1 MADNCTMTKYTEE
14 YLKAKSIYDLRKILR
29 GLGGVPGG
37 KGKAD
42 LIAAVLSIQENAVV
56 PNRSARGR
64 KPLEMKEYAE
74 NFEKKILSEKEEPVN
89 GGFPGLLPGGNP
101 EELSETKQSNGEK
114 RGAQRP
120 DGLSVANFSDSE
132 PKDEGAPTDVKA
144 EGVLELHPDGYGF
157 LRAANYECT
166 TKDVFVARPLVK
178 QYGLRRGDFIVGT
191 SAKLRE
197 TGAAALRT
205 VYSVNGYFPE
215 KLFRRPNFD
224 DLTARYPCERFTLE
238 KKDSEFDLSIRSMDL
253 FCPIG
258 KGQRGL
264 IVAPPKAGKTT
275 LLKKIANSI
284 GDNYPSAHLIT
295 LLIDER
301 PEEVTDMRESVKG
314 EVVYSTF
321 DETAE
326 HHIKVSELV
335 MWRAKRLAEL
345 GKDVVILLDSLTKL
359 ARAYNSTVP
368 SSGKILS
375 GGIDPIA
382 LQPPKKFFGS
392 ARNIDNGGSLT
403 IIATVLVETGSRMDD
418 VIYEEFKGTGNM
430 ELMLSRQL
438 SERRIFPAIDLYK
451 SGTRKDELLLM
462 KAELDCAYSLRRLL
476 AEDRNAS
483 ENVLDMMA
491 KCRDN
496 AEFVKRVPEW
506 IKLARKSK
514 EYPNG

>member
-1 MADNCTMTKYTEE
+1 MALNTTTTNYTEE

-29 GLGGVPGG
+29 SLGGVPGG

-42 LIAAVLSIQENAVV
+42 LIAAVISIQQNEVV
-56 PNRSARGR
+56 PKRSARGR
-64 KPLEMKEYAE
+64 KPLEMKEYAD
-74 NFEKKILSEKEEPVN
+74 NFEKNALSE
-89 GGFPGLLPGGNP
+89 
-101 EELSETKQSNGEK
+101 NGEERK
-114 RGAQRP
+114 FTHDSYSSDAYAPNAYRTENQGNSLAENIGRA
-120 DGLSVANFSDSE
+120 SFSDVDKKEASVSG
-132 PKDEGAPTDVKA
+132 DERA

-166 TKDVFVARPLVK
+166 VKDVFVARPLVK
-178 QYGLRRGDFIVGT
+178 QYGLRRGDVIVGT

-205 VYSVNGYFPE
+205 VYSVNGQSPE

-224 DLTARYPCERFTLE
+224 DLTARYPMERFTLE
-238 KKDSEFDLSIRSMDL
+238 KKDAEDDLSIRSMDL

-284 GDNYPSAHLIT
+284 GDNYPDAHLIT

-301 PEEVTDMRESVKG
+301 PEEVTDIRESVKG

-321 DETAE
+321 DETAD

-382 LQPPKKFFGS
+382 LQPPKKFFGA
-392 ARNIDNGGSLT
+392 ARNIDRGGSLT

-451 SGTRKDELLLM
+451 SGTRKDELLLS

-476 AEDRNAS
+476 AEDKNAS
-483 ENVLDMMA
+483 ENVLDMMM

-506 IKLARKSK
+506 IKLARK
-514 EYPNG
+514 

>member
-1 MADNCTMTKYTEE
+1 MGDNIAMTKYTEE

-74 NFEKKILSEKEEPVN
+74 NFEKKALSESGERFS
-89 GGFPGLLPGGNP
+89 GGLGGRVSGLLPDRIAD
-101 EELSETKQSNGEK
+101 ELPSKKHNNGEK
-114 RGAQRP
+114 RREQP

-132 PKDEGAPTDVKA
+132 PKDEGALADIKA
-144 EGVLELHPDGYGF
+144 EGVLELHSDGYGF

-215 KLFRRPNFD
+215 KLFPRPNFD
-224 DLTARYPCERFTLE
+224 DLTARYPNERFTLE
-238 KKDSEFDLSIRSMDL
+238 KKDAEDDLSIRSMDL

-375 GGIDPIA
+375 GGIDPVA

-451 SGTRKDELLLM
+451 SGTRKDELLLT

-506 IKLARKSK
+506 IKLARK
-514 EYPNG
+514 

>member
-1 MADNCTMTKYTEE
+1 MALNTTTNYTEE
-14 YLKAKSIYDLRKILR
+14 YLKAKSIFDLRKILR
-29 GLGGVPGG
+29 SMGGVPGG

-42 LIAAVLSIQENAVV
+42 LIAAVLSIQSNQVV
-56 PNRSARGR
+56 PKRSARGR
-64 KPLEMKEYAE
+64 KPLEMIEYAD
-74 NFEKKILSEKEEPVN
+74 NFERNALSESGEGQKAEPLRDGADYRNVTDYRN
-89 GGFPGLLPGGNP
+89 GT
-101 EELSETKQSNGEK
+101 EISENNLMESMS
-114 RGAQRP
+114 R
-120 DGLSVANFSDSE
+120 SSFSDVE
-132 PKDEGAPTDVKA
+132 KKDVPAPTDERA

-178 QYGLRRGDFIVGT
+178 QYGLRRGDVIVGT

-205 VYSVNGYFPE
+205 VYSVNGQLPE
-215 KLFRRPNFD
+215 RLFRRPNFD
-224 DLTARYPCERFTLE
+224 DLTARYPMERFTLE
-238 KKDSEFDLSIRSMDL
+238 RKDAEDDLSIRSMDL

-284 GDNYPSAHLIT
+284 GDNYPDAHLIT

-301 PEEVTDMRESVKG
+301 PEEVTDIRESVKG

-321 DETAE
+321 DETAD

-335 MWRAKRLAEL
+335 MWRAKRLVEL

-382 LQPPKKFFGS
+382 LQPPKKFFGA
-392 ARNIDNGGSLT
+392 ARNIDRGGSLT

-451 SGTRKDELLLM
+451 SGTRKDELLLS

-476 AEDRNAS
+476 AEDKNAS
-483 ENVLDMMA
+483 ENVLDMLM
-491 KCRDN
+491 KCPDN

-506 IKLARKSK
+506 IKLARK
-514 EYPNG
+514 

>member
-1 MADNCTMTKYTEE
+1 MATNATMTKYTEE

-29 GLGGVPGG
+29 GIGGVPGG

-42 LIAAVLSIQENAVV
+42 LIAEVLSIQNNAVV
-56 PNRSARGR
+56 PSRSTRGR
-64 KPLEMKEYAE
+64 KPLEMKELAD
-74 NFEKKILSEKEEPVN
+74 NFEKKALSE
-89 GGFPGLLPGGNP
+89 
-101 EELSETKQSNGEK
+101 SGE
-114 RGAQRP
+114 
-120 DGLSVANFSDSE
+120 DLVEGLSADVDSSGRDNSFARDNRDGAFGREVMPETSSKIGFADSE
-132 PKDEGAPTDVKA
+132 QKDTGAASDVKA
-144 EGVLELHPDGYGF
+144 EGVFELHPDGYGF

-166 TKDVFVARPLVK
+166 AKDVFVARPLVK
-178 QYGLRRGDFIVGT
+178 QFGLRRGDYIVGT

-205 VYSVNGYFPE
+205 VYSVNGFFPE
-215 KLFRRPNFD
+215 RLFRRPDFD
-224 DLTARYPCERFTLE
+224 DLTARYPDERFTLE
-238 KKDSEFDLSIRSMDL
+238 RKDAENDLSIRSMDL
-253 FCPIG
+253 FCPVG

-284 GDNYPSAHLIT
+284 EINYPDAHLIT

-301 PEEVTDMRESVKG
+301 PEEVTDIRESVKG
-314 EVVYSTF
+314 EVVFSTF

-326 HHIKVSELV
+326 HHIRVSELV
-335 MWRAKRLAEL
+335 MWRAKRLVEL
-345 GKDVVILLDSLTKL
+345 GENVVILLDSLTKL

-382 LQPPKKFFGS
+382 LQPPKKFFGA
-392 ARNIDNGGSLT
+392 ARNIDKGGSLT

-451 SGTRKDELLLM
+451 SGTRKDELLLS
-462 KAELDCAYSLRRLL
+462 KSELDCAYSLRRLL
-476 AEDRNAS
+476 AEDKNAS
-483 ENVLDMMA
+483 ENVLDMMM

-496 AEFVKRVPEW
+496 AEFVKKVPEW
-506 IKLARKSK
+506 IKLAKNNTRRD
-514 EYPNG
+514 